1 MLTIELFIKNA
12 CRRNFH
18 ISQMAVQKKYIY
30 GGPSVGV
37 NKKIN
42 KTFRFGAI
50 NPFNKHVTSSLF
62 I

>member
-1 MLTIELFIKNA
+1 MRADEIFTFLKWLSK
-12 CRRNFH
+12 
-18 ISQMAVQKKYIY
+18 KKYIY

-37 NKKIN
+37 NEKIN